1 MMMKANEDEL
11 IMMTMKPDDN
21 KYEYSVVIIIS
32 MGLVDNNKMCL

>member
-1 MMMKANEDEL
+1 MMMKATEDEL

-32 MGLVDNNKMCL
+32 MGLVDNKMC

>member
-1 MMMKANEDEL
+1 MMMNANEDEL

-32 MGLVDNNKMCL
+32 MGLVDNNKMC

>member
-32 MGLVDNNKMCL
+32 MGLVDNNKMC

>member
-1 MMMKANEDEL
+1 MEANEDEL

-32 MGLVDNNKMCL
+32 MGSVDNNKMC

>member
-21 KYEYSVVIIIS
+21 KYEYPVVIIIS
-32 MGLVDNNKMCL
+32 MGSVDNTMMC

>member
-1 MMMKANEDEL
+1 MMMEANEDEL

-32 MGLVDNNKMCL
+32 MGLVDNNKMC

>member
-1 MMMKANEDEL
+1 MMMEANEDEL

-32 MGLVDNNKMCL
+32 MGSVDNNEMC